1 MPAFCLCAA
10 EALRP
15 GVVEHVGM
23 LPVDMEPLDLSAAIA
38 AGQLISHGVD
48 WRIQGF
54 CPSPTCGNQCANG
67 IRKPLITSSGSDLF
81 VSSAKR

>member
-48 WRIQGF
+48 
-54 CPSPTCGNQCANG
+54 
-67 IRKPLITSSGSDLF
+67 
-81 VSSAKR
+81 